1 MRSQSL
7 QESLLEEILALDD
20 LSFPSFINSEQ
31 QPSQENEQNSP
42 LEDCEMPLGRVK
54 NSAKKA
60 CSITDL

>member
-42 LEDCEMPLGRVK
+42 LEDC
-54 NSAKKA
+54 
-60 CSITDL
+60 